1 MGRRSSRKVGRGGV
15 VNLCSTCGR
24 DFGSLSAFDLNRVG
38 AYARS
43 RRCLSERELRQH
55 GYAPNRYGRWTIVSE
70 AERARSRF
78 PAAWVVRE
86 APPTHEVAS
95 DASEPELANPR
106 TLSPEQIRALAG
118 AMLAVL
124 EDDGMSPLD
133 DLVWRKMLSER

>member
-1 MGRRSSRKVGRGGV
+1 
-15 VNLCSTCGR
+15 
-24 DFGSLSAFDLNRVG
+24 
-38 AYARS
+38 
-43 RRCLSERELRQH
+43 
-55 GYAPNRYGRWTIVSE
+55 
-70 AERARSRF
+70 
-78 PAAWVVRE
+78 
-86 APPTHEVAS
+86 VAS